1 MKKLFC
7 SQPKLLICIELKL
20 AEILG
25 VCGFAGIAYGLG
37 WFITNIIGFSPK
49 DSNVALLIVKGFCVG
64 GGGLALIYLTGF
76 GIYCAIKANWQWADR
91 IKRGKK

>member
-25 VCGFAGIAYGLG
+25 VCGIVGILY
-37 WFITNIIGFSPK
+37 
-49 DSNVALLIVKGFCVG
+49 
-64 GGGLALIYLTGF
+64 GF
-76 GIYCAIKANWQWADR
+76 GIIFNPIFFPYRNTTPSIFFSGFIVIWCMAILFMIGVGIYHAIKANWAWADR
-91 IKRGKK
+91 LSKK